1 MAFIKNLK
9 IRAKLFLGFF
19 LVLAITVVI
28 AVFGITSIRIVNDN
42 YALMQEFPATRYN
55 ILNYLSMDIMNLRRI
70 VSAMTFRVG
79 DQAALDGLR
88 NEAITVRGNL
98 DEFISTYKTSL
109 ANDALINPVRQ
120 TVMMEEASAL
130 RTLLFQY
137 SDEILERL
145 YATASQGSP
154 FDPENRE
161 RIGVYFDRGAE
172 IYKDIM
178 TAYNMLREAAQVTIQ
193 NRYNEIHATT
203 DFTMFMMILLTSVGV
218 ILGLVVAMV
227 ISQAVTKPVSL
238 LTHALN
244 RVEHGDLTQRI
255 PEQGGD
261 EIGQASRSYNQSME
275 EFSKMIS
282 AVKSKTQEL
291 SEIGN
296 NLASNMTQTASAMNQ
311 ITANI
316 HSVKGRVLNQ
326 SASVTETNATME
338 QVTNNI
344 NKLSGQVDRQTN
356 AVSQSSSAVEQMIA
370 NIQSVNATL
379 ARNAS
384 NVKEL
389 QESSETG
396 RFSLQEVASDIQ
408 GISRESEGLMEIN
421 SVMQNIASQTN
432 LLSMNAAIEAA
443 HAGES
448 GRGFAVVADEIRKLA
463 ESSSEQSKTIGV
475 VLKKIK
481 ESIDKIA
488 RSTDMVLNRFESID
502 QSVRTVSD
510 QEEVIR
516 NAMEEQSQGSRQVL
530 QASGQVSEITLQVKG
545 GSSEM
550 LEGSKEV
557 IQESKNLERVTQEI
571 TNGINEM
578 AAGAEQVNKAVNAV
592 NDLTGR
598 TKDNISLLVQAVSGF
613 KV

>member
-1 MAFIKNLK
+1 MTFIKNLK

-19 LVLAITVVI
+19 LVLAITVII
-28 AVFGITSIRIVNDN
+28 AVFGIVSIRMINNN

-79 DQAALDGLR
+79 DQASLDGLR
-88 NEAITVRGNL
+88 NEAVKVRSNL
-98 DEFISTYKTSL
+98 EEFMSTYKTSL
-109 ANDALINPVRQ
+109 EKDTLIDPSRR
-120 TVMMEEASAL
+120 TTMLKEADFL
-130 RTLLFQY
+130 RALLFQY
-137 SDEILERL
+137 SDEVLERL
-145 YATASQGSP
+145 YVTASQGSP
-154 FDPENRE
+154 FDPENRA
-161 RIGVYFDRGAE
+161 RIGTYFDHGAE

-178 TAYNMLREAAQVTIQ
+178 VAYNMLREAAQVTIQ
-193 NRYNEIHATT
+193 NRYNEIYATT
-203 DFTMFMMILLTSVGV
+203 NFTMLVMILLTSIGV
-218 ILGLVVAMV
+218 VLGLVVAML
-227 ISQAVTKPVSL
+227 ISQTVTKPVSL

-244 RVEHGDLTQRI
+244 NVEHGDLTQRL
-255 PEQGGD
+255 PEQGRD
-261 EIGQASRSYNQSME
+261 EIGQASRSYNQSMG

-282 AVKSKTQEL
+282 AIKSKTQEL

-296 NLASNMTQTASAMNQ
+296 NLASNMTETASAMNQ

-316 HSVKGRVLNQ
+316 QSIKSRVLNQ

-338 QVTNNI
+338 QVTGNI
-344 NKLSGQVDRQTN
+344 NKLSTQVDRQTS
-356 AVSQSSSAVEQMIA
+356 AVSQSSTAVEEMIA

-379 ARNAS
+379 TRNAA

-396 RFSLQEVASDIQ
+396 RSSLEEVASDIQ
-408 GISRESEGLMEIN
+408 GIARESEGLMEIN

-463 ESSSEQSKTIGV
+463 ESSSEQSKTIGT

-481 ESIDKIA
+481 DSIDKIS
-488 RSTDMVLNRFESID
+488 RSTDMVLNRFETID

-516 NAMEEQSQGSRQVL
+516 NAMEEQSQGSKQVL
-530 QASGQVSEITLQVKG
+530 QAAGQVSDITQQVKG
-545 GSSEM
+545 GSQEM

-598 TKDNISLLVQAVSGF
+598 TKDNIASLAKAISGF